1 VRLVVEEVD
10 HASVSREIRMSYC
23 PDMSRLLERRTFWL
37 LALFAVAVR
46 IALIATTYGTNDAG
60 FMAVSVDLVR
70 RVGISR
76 SYAHTAMMNHPP
88 FSFAYM
94 RVIDMLANALGIAF
108 VDVFRFFQVLAD
120 VVAAIALFRIGRRT
134 SVEHGRSLALFL
146 LLSPG
151 AAFISGFHCNTD
163 ATMVALVCV
172 AAAAMS
178 GTALALATGI
188 KIVPFLF
195 APIFV
200 MSLPAGK
207 AIRFAAAFI
216 ITAIVIFVPPIIIGG
231 PIVARVVFGY
241 RGGLPYEWGIPG
253 VAFALSRTVPA
264 LHTIGQNVML
274 FWRAYGGWFAYAG
287 ILAVWLLV
295 YRTKASRAEARGHT
309 EAMLHAIEIMLLMV
323 LALAPGF
330 GVQYIGWLIAFLP
343 FAFSW
348 RGAILMNAAISLFLF
363 VTYTVW
369 SGGWPWWFADITRA
383 GPHRWVAAGAGYVM
397 WAIVCGALVVSVRR
411 FTAATRSETA
421 D

>member
-1 VRLVVEEVD
+1 
-10 HASVSREIRMSYC
+10 MSYC

-94 RVIDMLANALGIAF
+94 RVIDMLATALGIAF

-134 SVEHGRSLALFL
+134 SVEHARALALFL

-172 AAAAMS
+172 AAATMS

-200 MSLPAGK
+200 MSLPARK
-207 AIRFAAAFI
+207 AIRFVGAFM

-253 VAFALSRTVPA
+253 VAFALSRTIPA
-264 LHTIGQNVML
+264 LHATGLNVML
-274 FWRAYGGWFAYAG
+274 FWRAYGGWFAYVG
-287 ILAVWLLV
+287 IGAVWLMV
-295 YRTKASRAEARGHT
+295 FRERKSRAEARGHT
-309 EAMLHAIEIMLLMV
+309 EAGHTEAILHAIEIMLLTV

-348 RGAILMNAAISLFLF
+348 RGAIVMNAVISLFLF

-383 GPHRWVAAGAGYVM
+383 GPHRWIAAVAGYVI
-397 WAIVCGALVVSVRR
+397 WAIVCGALVVSIRR
-411 FTAATRSETA
+411 FTRASRPETEG
-421 D
+421 